1 MSLIEC
7 RDLVKTYTV
16 GDDTVHALDHVSVDV
31 NQRDFIAICG
41 PSGSGKSTLANVIGG
56 LDRPDAGSVIVDGVD
71 LARAKDKDLS
81 AYRNRHVGF
90 IFQSFNLQA
99 HESALENVISP
110 LVVGGVGR
118 RKERLAKGLA
128 ALDRVGLADRARHK
142 PGQLSGG
149 QRQRVA
155 IARALVNDPSII
167 IADEPT
173 GNLDSAR
180 GAGIMEELE
189 RLNREGVTMLIITHD
204 RNVASRAGRVVQIID
219 GRITESAG
227 AR

>member
-142 PGQLSGG
+142 PSQLSGG

-189 RLNREGVTMLIITHD
+189 HLNREGVTMLIITHD
-204 RNVASRAGRVVQIID
+204 QNVASRAGRVLQIID
-219 GRITESAG
+219 GRVTESAG